1 MKSVFELAKHEMQEL
16 KTRWYMEN
24 FNEALSLDE
33 VARIN
38 EIVDDETMYEEYSN
52 TQFVDEDFFSNQE

>member
-38 EIVDDETMYEEYSN
+38 EIVDDETMYDEYSD
-52 TQFVDEDFFSNQE
+52 TQFVDDDFFSNQE

>member
-38 EIVDDETMYEEYSN
+38 EIVDDETMYDEYSN
-52 TQFVDEDFFSNQE
+52 TQFVDDDFFSN

>member
-24 FNEALSLDE
+24 FQESLSLDE
-33 VARIN
+33 VAHIEDIIDN
-38 EIVDDETMYEEYSN
+38 ETMYDEYAN
-52 TQFVDEDFFSNQE
+52 TQFVDDDFFSNQE